1 VYLSALEN
9 GLSPFDYYANE
20 KKVYEN
26 YQDWSPSN
34 SHGDYEGF
42 YSMEGA
48 LAQSVN
54 TVAVDVLVETGIDNV
69 IATCRELG
77 IRADLPKFPSL
88 ALGVASINLKDL
100 LFAYATILN
109 GGTRVEPYYLVSI
122 SDNAG
127 NQLDKFVRKP
137 ATQTRLNP
145 VNCNIITHMLQSAI
159 NEGTGQSIR
168 STYKIQGDFS
178 GKTGTT
184 QNHSDGWF
192 VGMSPKLVAGCWV
205 GAEDPGIHFR
215 TITYG
220 QGSYMALPIVGKF
233 YHKLYNDPR
242 YRKMQYASFPSL
254 EEELLADLAIPAYR
268 EMVELDQEDNL
279 IERLLTG
286 KSKEEK
292 LKEIQQP
299 ERKKE
304 KKKVWE
310 SIRDIFKK
318 R

>member
-1 VYLSALEN
+1 
-9 GLSPFDYYANE
+9 
-20 KKVYEN
+20 
-26 YQDWSPSN
+26 
-34 SHGDYEGF
+34 
-42 YSMEGA
+42 
-48 LAQSVN
+48 
-54 TVAVDVLVETGIDNV
+54 
-69 IATCRELG
+69 
-77 IRADLPKFPSL
+77 
-88 ALGVASINLKDL
+88 
-100 LFAYATILN
+100 
-109 GGTRVEPYYLVSI
+109 VSI